1 MRAHDQLQRE
11 ARRVHVPCLLGRA
24 LLGPQMKFLEAPKGL
39 EAQRAMAG
47 VSLAAMAGVTAADHE
62 RISKFCRV
70 TSWSWV

>member
-24 LLGPQMKFLEAPKGL
+24 LLGSADEVVLEAPKGL

-62 RISKFCRV
+62 ANV
-70 TSWSWV
+70 TVMVPALCG